1 MQHGEDNK
9 KRSNPDNVVQ
19 LPDAEVGETETDD
32 PLRPR
37 VIFELPANRSSSPQ
51 PAVAHSDY
59 QEAKALINELI
70 ESILPDCEPIKEDS
84 NCTLLDQLSKELKT
98 ERKPGPPTAS
108 HSYEDD
114 RLQRILQLLDRYT
127 QNLEEHIFTKGRAG
141 QVQHV
146 KCETDVQPVQQKD
159 QGTQTSLCTLR
170 LNETN
175 NVRPKVNRHIA
186 WNEQQC
192 QPLRQQQQVRPQQQQ
207 QQQTE
212 QTPAPCESRHHV
224 ITISSNGS
232 PAVSRRPEPRTFGS
246 TFARTVGDFAAACC
260 LCFQVNKDCIFCL
273 GFFIAFV
280 ISASF
285 LTAFF
290 YRTINLT
297 TAVRVP
303 VDPSAFTGA
312 SHSNEVAT
320 LRFNGGFYYVYNS
333 QRRHFV

>member
-1 MQHGEDNK
+1 MQHGDDNK
-9 KRSNPDNVVQ
+9 KTSNTDNVVQ

-32 PLRPR
+32 PLRRR

-59 QEAKALINELI
+59 QETKALINELI
-70 ESILPDCEPIKEDS
+70 DCILPDSEPNKEDS
-84 NCTLLDQLSKELKT
+84 NCTLLVQLSKELKT
-98 ERKPGPPTAS
+98 ERKPGPSTAS
-108 HSYEDD
+108 HSCDDD

-146 KCETDVQPVQQKD
+146 KCETEVQPAQQKD

-170 LNETN
+170 VNETN
-175 NVRPKVNRHIA
+175 NVRAKSNRHIA
-186 WNEQQC
+186 WNEQHS
-192 QPLRQQQQVRPQQQQ
+192 QPLRQQQQLRPQQQQ

-212 QTPAPCESRHHV
+212 QTAPCESRHHV

-232 PAVSRRPEPRTFGS
+232 PAVSRPAVPRTLWDSFG
-246 TFARTVGDFAAACC
+246 RTMGDFAAACC

-303 VDPSAFTGA
+303 VDPSSFTGA